1 MGSDDRNVWL
11 ITGCSSGFGKAIAE
25 AALERG
31 DTVVATARNITAFE
45 GLEQKGALVRR
56 LDVTAPDDQ
65 IAETISEIVS
75 TVGRIDILVNNAG
88 YILTGA
94 IEEVR

>member
-1 MGSDDRNVWL
+1 MGSDDRKVWL

-31 DTVVATARNITAFE
+31 DTVVATARNITAFG
-45 GLEQKGALVRR
+45 GLDQKGALVRQ

-65 IAETISEIVS
+65 IAEIISEIVS
-75 TVGRIDILVNNAG
+75 TVGSIDILVNNAG